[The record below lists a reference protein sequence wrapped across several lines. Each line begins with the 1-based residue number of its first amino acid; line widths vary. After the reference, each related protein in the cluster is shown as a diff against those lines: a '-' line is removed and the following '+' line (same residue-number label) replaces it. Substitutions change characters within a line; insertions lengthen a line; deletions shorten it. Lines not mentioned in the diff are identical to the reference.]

1 MAIGRDVVEAL
12 SQFEI
17 PVASNHIS
25 QRVGFAQLT
34 ASGQTVMETDPKGR
48 DIKEIKRLVK
58 ELLRYGQKPEGKV
71 SNVEQWI

>member
-25 QRVGFAQLT
+25 QRVGFA
-34 ASGQTVMETDPKGR
+34 
-48 DIKEIKRLVK
+48 
-58 ELLRYGQKPEGKV
+58 
-71 SNVEQWI
+71 